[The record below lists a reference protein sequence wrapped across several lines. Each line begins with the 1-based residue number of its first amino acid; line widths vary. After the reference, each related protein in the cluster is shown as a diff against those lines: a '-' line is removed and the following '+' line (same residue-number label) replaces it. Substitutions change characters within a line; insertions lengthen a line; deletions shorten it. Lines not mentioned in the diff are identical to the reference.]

1 MSKARRITI
10 VISPETEEVYK
21 RMAKAGGLSVGKC
34 IGEWLSDTADAA
46 LFTSAKME
54 EARSAPTLV
63 LNQLMAIN
71 ARAQDELLA
80 AKNEVRGVRDSKPS
94 AAARGLS
101 PPSSNTG
108 VYGEP
113 RRTPK

>member
-10 VISPETEEVYK
+10 TIASETEEIYK

-34 IGEWLSDTADAA
+34 IGEWLTDTADAA

-54 EARSAPTLV
+54 EARAAPTLV

-71 ARAQDELLA
+71 AKAHEELQA
-80 AKNEVRGVRDSKPS
+80 AKQDIRGARDRKPS
-94 AAARGLS
+94 APARGLT

-113 RRTPK
+113 GRAPK